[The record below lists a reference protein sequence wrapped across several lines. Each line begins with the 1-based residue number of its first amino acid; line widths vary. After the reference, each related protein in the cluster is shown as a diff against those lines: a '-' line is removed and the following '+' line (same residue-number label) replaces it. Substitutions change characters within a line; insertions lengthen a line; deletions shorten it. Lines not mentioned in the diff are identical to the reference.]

1 MEDKIKELAS
11 DLSRL
16 QIRNER
22 IKEEYINNEEKIK
35 SLTEELNELLSDA
48 KGNKKI
54 KNNVFMI

>member
-1 MEDKIKELAS
+1 MEDKIIELAS

-48 KGNKKI
+48 KGNKK
-54 KNNVFMI
+54 N